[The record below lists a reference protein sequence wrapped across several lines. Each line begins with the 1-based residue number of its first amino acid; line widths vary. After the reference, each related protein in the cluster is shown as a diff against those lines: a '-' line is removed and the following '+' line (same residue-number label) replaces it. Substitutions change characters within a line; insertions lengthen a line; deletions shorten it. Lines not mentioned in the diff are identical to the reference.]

1 MALSARELEARDD
14 DAAVSGTR
22 QWDAEEFG
30 RALPLVLLR
39 APFAVVEDGLQ
50 LVLR

>member
-1 MALSARELEARDD
+1 MALSARGLGARDD
-14 DAAVSGTR
+14 DAAASETR
-22 QWDAEEFG
+22 QWDVEESG
-30 RALPLVLLR
+30 RALPLVLLQ